1 MNEMIKRAQPPQS
14 AANRIG
20 IFRGFCD
27 ALMTWS
33 HRTRIEPELEELV
46 RRNGGIIT
54 DDLERKMM
62 KILTDGSD

>member
-1 MNEMIKRAQPPQS
+1 
-14 AANRIG
+14 
-20 IFRGFCD
+20 
-27 ALMTWS
+27 MTWS
-33 HRTRIEPELEELV
+33 HWKRIEPELEELV